1 MTKSEPRRIWPNKVI
16 LCDEEDMK
24 SVKQQHKKTD
34 EELQT
39 LQNTLALLKM
49 DLEAAINE
57 SLQSEEMLKQQTLA
71 LAKEKA
77 TEVVEPPKP
86 KGVFVYQR
94 SFSIPNEV
102 RDI

>member
-16 LCDEEDMK
+16 PCDEEDMK